1 MSTFCSCQG
10 VIPLCDQVKKAVAKF
25 GRERQYL
32 LEILGYLQT
41 GRSYLEK
48 ETLLAVAAELDI
60 PAAEVYGTATFY
72 SLYSTVPRGK
82 HVIRICEN
90 APCHID
96 GAAAVLEAVKQHLG
110 IDVHQTTADGL
121 FTLETTSCLGIC
133 GVAPAMMVDDDV
145 HGNLT
150 PELAVSILG
159 KR

>member
-1 MSTFCSCQG
+1 M
-10 VIPLCDQVKKAVAKF
+10 CDQVKKAVAKF

>member
-1 MSTFCSCQG
+1 MREWVRQTVEQ
-10 VIPLCDQVKKAVAKF
+10 F
-25 GRERQYL
+25 GRDRHQL
-32 LEILGYLQT
+32 LEILGHLQR

-48 ETLLAVAAELDI
+48 ETLLAVAEELDL

-82 HVIRICEN
+82 HIIRVCEN

-96 GAAAVLEAVKQHLG
+96 GAAAVLAAVQAYLG
-110 IDVHQTTADGL
+110 LQVNETTEDGR

-133 GVAPAMMVDDDV
+133 SAAPALMIDDDV

-150 PELAVSILG
+150 PESAVGILKNLA
-159 KR
+159 